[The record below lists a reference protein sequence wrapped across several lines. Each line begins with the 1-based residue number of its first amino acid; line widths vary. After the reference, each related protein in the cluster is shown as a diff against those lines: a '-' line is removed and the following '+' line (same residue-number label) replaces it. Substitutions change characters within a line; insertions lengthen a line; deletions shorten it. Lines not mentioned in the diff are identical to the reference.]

1 MHQRKSKK
9 VIIYFFLLILI
20 GSINNSSINN
30 LKLEKIKN
38 INIFGLEENDQK
50 TIINNLNN
58 LDLKNIFFIN
68 KNNFKD
74 IIESNSL
81 VEEYNVIKKYPY
93 SIDIDIKKTNFI
105 AKISKNGNFF
115 LVGNN
120 GKLSNNNNSKIELPY
135 IFGKPEIKKIVE
147 LKKIIDKS
155 DIEYSQIE
163 TLYYFKSNR
172 WDLKLKNN
180 IVIKLPENIE
190 INNLDKISIFIK
202 NINLEN
208 KKIIDA
214 RIKNQIIILNE

>member
-9 VIIYFFLLILI
+9 IIIYFFLLILI

-105 AKISKNGNFF
+105 AKLSENGNFF

-135 IFGKPEIKKIVE
+135 IFGKPEIKKIVQ

-180 IVIKLPENIE
+180 IIIKLPENIE

-202 NINLEN
+202 NINFEN

-214 RIKNQIIILNE
+214 RIKNQIIILND

>member
-9 VIIYFFLLILI
+9 IIIYFFLLILI
-20 GSINNSSINN
+20 GSINNISINN

-81 VEEYNVIKKYPY
+81 VEEYNVVKKYPY

-105 AKISKNGNFF
+105 AKISENGNFF